1 MMAMRW
7 WRKFNAS
14 GTVLARHAHGPAAGV
29 DDPLVSYNGASTS
42 INNARF
48 LQSDAR
54 GSIVYSSDRYDS
66 AASRVINTYDEY
78 GQPGAGNEGRFQY
91 TGQVWLPELGMYY
104 YKARIY
110 SPALGRFMQ
119 TDPIG
124 YEDNVNL
131 YGYVGQD
138 PINGV
143 DPTGMYNCGAAE
155 GEACQLA
162 EQAKDDIDKARRNV
176 PSTVGGSRARAA
188 RIRGRLNRIS
198 REFGSENDGNNVSV
212 VVNNEID
219 SMAQHI
225 ERPNDQS
232 LIILNAEKLASTGW
246 SVGAVIGHEVQ
257 HRVDNRGPHRNSP
270 LVLREILAY
279 SSQILID
286 RYANPRRWAN
296 VDGRSQARR
305 IIREGSIGSTCLTE
319 RNYSS
324 CETRLGRFFDWFDK
338 Q

>member
-1 MMAMRW
+1 M
-7 WRKFNAS
+7 
-14 GTVLARHAHGPAAGV
+14 
-29 DDPLVSYNGASTS
+29 SYNGASAS

-48 LQSDAR
+48 LQNDAR

-143 DPTGMYNCGAAE
+143 DPTGTTCVESDGNITCTVKFDTKFEDMTPEMQAEAKRVTENYTVAAAIAHAASERGINVTVGNSSFLGGEIGAFEIPADQLKNELFNSEVRFYDNPGPQLSRAVMDHGPGIIRVNGLETVGRTNESIQNSFLHGSGHQTRAE
-155 GEACQLA
+155 RSAFSTAGL
-162 EQAKDDIDKARRNV
+162 RRN
-176 PSTVGGSRARAA
+176 PL
-188 RIRGRLNRIS
+188 GRWPI
-198 REFGSENDGNNVSV
+198 
-212 VVNNEID
+212 
-219 SMAQHI
+219 
-225 ERPNDQS
+225 
-232 LIILNAEKLASTGW
+232 
-246 SVGAVIGHEVQ
+246 
-257 HRVDNRGPHRNSP
+257 NS
-270 LVLREILAY
+270 
-279 SSQILID
+279 D
-286 RYANPRRWAN
+286 RRW
-296 VDGRSQARR
+296 RR
-305 IIREGSIGSTCLTE
+305 THQVPDDQIGQQL
-319 RNYSS
+319 RQQ
-324 CETRLGRFFDWFDK
+324 LGPNLPRPSVRVRMR
-338 Q
+338 